1 MNVKDKFL
9 YLEDYVD
16 TRNICDCLIDFLD
29 EEQLK
34 EFCEYLEDEYDVE
47 YENNYISEDD
57 DL

>member
-1 MNVKDKFL
+1 MNIKDKFL
-9 YLEDYVD
+9 YLEDYID
-16 TRNICDCLIDFLD
+16 IRNICDCLIDFLD